1 MSDSRVLDEQ
11 QRRIDELIAAL
22 SSLDDARARNIAQAL
37 LQVVLDL
44 HASGLARL
52 AEIVADTEGPDG
64 PIVARLIQDKQVSAL
79 LLLHG
84 LHPLDLPARA
94 RRAVEGLRAPLGAQ
108 GVRIELVD
116 AGEEAVRVRLSGV
129 LSGKHVTPA
138 DVQNDIERAI
148 FEQAPE
154 VGRIEID
161 GMPDVNVHELRFV
174 ATLRAS

>member
-1 MSDSRVLDEQ
+1 MSGARVLEEQ

-22 SSLDDARARNIAQAL
+22 AALDNKHARDIAQAL

-52 AEIVADTEGPDG
+52 M
-64 PIVARLIQDKQVSAL
+64 QDKQVSAL

-84 LHPLDLPARA
+84 LHPQDLPSRVHH
-94 RRAVEGLRAPLGAQ
+94 AVEGLRAPLGAQ
-108 GVRIELVD
+108 GMGIELLD
-116 AGEEAVRVRLSGV
+116 AREDLVRVRLAGV
-129 LSGKHVTPA
+129 LTGKHVTPA

-148 FEQAPE
+148 FEQAPD
-154 VGRIEID
+154 VAHIEID

-174 ATLRAS
+174 ATLPTS